1 MGKTVANVVSAG
13 LMIVGAVVTGPFGA
27 ALIAAGMA
35 VQFAASQMYKPKLPM
50 MGRDQSERKQMLRS
64 STASETV
71 VIGHTVASGLLFFA
85 EEEPGEQDEN
95 ERITLTLALAGHPIE
110 KIGRIW
116 LGDDPIESFGGY
128 VEWELHNGRA
138 EADPFMLENC
148 PSWKPDMIGRNM
160 AWLRVTLKFDAEK
173 FPYGLPNI
181 KCEVWGKKLHD
192 PRTGETR
199 WSNNG
204 ALVILDYYRSYLQV
218 PDSDIDWEAFKRAA
232 DICSEGVDTPDGGR
246 EPRYALNGAY
256 ELEESPSAILD
267 AMHRCL
273 SADPTYMA
281 GKHGIL
287 VGAYNGPAVL
297 DIHESQIIDTVTLTP
312 EVGLRDAT
320 NAIYGTFVDAE
331 QIYTKTDFPPII
343 RSEWVAEDGLE
354 IKENIDFRFVT
365 SPYQAQRLAHQY
377 LRRKRLAR
385 RVQLKMNLDGYAYRP
400 GQVVRLNLPTLG
412 ITDLEFRVIDWRF
425 SALDG
430 AELTLEEDGAYV
442 YEDVI
447 GKPFERPPFTRL
459 PVGGVGA
466 PMSLSFIPQTLGDV
480 IQGILSWRNVSEV
493 AFNRVTIYQDDRI
506 IQTIQ
511 VPGESVNISG
521 LVRGNYRAEVR
532 AVNAAGAMSAPAVFE
547 FSIQAPPPPVNVEI
561 TPGFFSLTIVPRQG
575 DVASFGHTFE
585 FWFSEKQ
592 LDFTHESMV
601 INHADRLGQGN
612 FWIKDQLKAGTTY
625 WFYVRTINTY
635 GKSPFI
641 EGSGQPNDNTREL
654 LGELGNKFMTAEAGK

>member
-1 MGKTVANVVSAG
+1 M
-13 LMIVGAVVTGPFGA
+13 
-27 ALIAAGMA
+27 
-35 VQFAASQMYKPKLPM
+35 
-50 MGRDQSERKQMLRS
+50 
-64 STASETV
+64 
-71 VIGHTVASGLLFFA
+71 
-85 EEEPGEQDEN
+85 
-95 ERITLTLALAGHPIE
+95 
-110 KIGRIW
+110 
-116 LGDDPIESFGGY
+116 
-128 VEWELHNGRA
+128 
-138 EADPFMLENC
+138 
-148 PSWKPDMIGRNM
+148 
-160 AWLRVTLKFDAEK
+160 
-173 FPYGLPNI
+173 
-181 KCEVWGKKLHD
+181 
-192 PRTGETR
+192 
-199 WSNNG
+199 
-204 ALVILDYYRSYLQV
+204 
-218 PDSDIDWEAFKRAA
+218 
-232 DICSEGVDTPDGGR
+232 
-246 EPRYALNGAY
+246 
-256 ELEESPSAILD
+256 
-267 AMHRCL
+267 
-273 SADPTYMA
+273 
-281 GKHGIL
+281 
-287 VGAYNGPAVL
+287 
-297 DIHESQIIDTVTLTP
+297 
-312 EVGLRDAT
+312 
-320 NAIYGTFVDAE
+320 
-331 QIYTKTDFPPII
+331 
-343 RSEWVAEDGLE
+343 AEDGLE

-466 PMSLSFIPQTLGDV
+466 PISLNFIPQTLGDV

-493 AFNRVTIYQDDRI
+493 AFNRVAIFQDDRI

-592 LDFTHESMV
+592 LDFTHESAV

-625 WFYVRTINTY
+625 WFYIRTINTY

-641 EGSGQPNDNTREL
+641 EGSGQPNDNTTEIV
-654 LGELGNKFMTAEAGK
+654 EKLGNQFLTAEAGKRLQSQLDYQAEAALINGADIYRNAHELIVKDGENKAEIRRLNRVFADSQTAWAQQITEVKAEIQNDIKASVSENKKAITKVDSALAESEQRTQAQFKEQSAVISSKMQAEFSQNAGYAIHSVNITINRNGTKYNAGGMVISGEFKNGNLESYIGFSANNFAFFNPANGKLEPFMAVKNCQVFIRDAFIENGSITNAKISNASITMAKIADGLRSDNWPYGGWNLPKSGAFEMRSSASGARVALDHTGLAVFDGSGILRVKVGKI